1 MPLNDHHTYSLQD
14 FANLPKL
21 PIIVTDKDAVK
32 LRVMFAQGHEKNDI
46 ATTIW
51 VLPVEAELSPAF
63 YALIDRQIGEL
74 VTLADNADNADN

>member
-32 LRVMFAQGHEKNDI
+32 LRVLFAQGHEKNNI
-46 ATTIW
+46 ATNIW

-63 YALIDRQIGEL
+63 YALIDRQIGKL
-74 VTLADNADNADN
+74 VTLADN